1 VVDGDNNMRQ
11 AARGFAEGAMIA
23 ASWWTSISQAA
34 VRPIDK
40 FVDWLEAA
48 YAGPIGPD
56 QSF

>member
-1 VVDGDNNMRQ
+1 MGTTNMRQ

-23 ASWWTSISQAA
+23 ASWWASVSQAA